1 MVRNVTGGNKAKGQA
16 RKSSGR
22 QNTAL
27 RLSLDEDWELYAQV
41 TRMLGNGMCHVVC
54 VNDGVTRLC
63 HIRGKFRG
71 HNKKDNV
78 IKNGSWLLV
87 GIREFESSAADKS
100 KMSKC
105 DLLEVY
111 SDLEKERLK
120 TAVKID
126 WSAFLANDNKNANLD
141 EIAEDAF
148 TFTDN
153 KTDEY
158 RELLVKNATK
168 ITDVD
173 QVVMEDDFEINVD
186 DI

>member
-16 RKSSGR
+16 RKSTGR

-27 RLSLDEDWELYAQV
+27 RLSQDEEFELYSQV
-41 TRMLGNGMCHVVC
+41 TKVLGNGMCHVVC

-87 GIREFESSAADKS
+87 GIRDFESSTDKA
-100 KMSKC
+100 KMPKC

-111 SDLEKERLK
+111 SELEKERLK

-126 WSAFLANDNKNANLD
+126 WSMFLANDNKNANL
-141 EIAEDAF
+141 EETVEDAF
-148 TFTDN
+148 VFTDN

-158 RELLVKNATK
+158 RDLLAKNATK

-173 QVVMEDDFEINVD
+173 QVVLEDDFEIDVD

>member
-1 MVRNVTGGNKAKGQA
+1 MVRNVTGGNKAKCQA
-16 RKSSGR
+16 RKSYGGGR

-27 RLSLDEDWELYAQV
+27 RLSQDEEFELYAQV

-87 GIREFESSAADKS
+87 GIRDFESSAADKE
-100 KMSKC
+100 KMAKC

-126 WSAFLANDNKNANLD
+126 WSMFLANDNKNANLEETSD
-141 EIAEDAF
+141 DAF
-148 TFTDN
+148 AFTDN

-158 RELLVKNATK
+158 HDLLAKNATK
-168 ITDVD
+168 ID
-173 QVVMEDDFEINVD
+173 QVVLEDDFEINVD

>member
-87 GIREFESSAADKS
+87 GIRDFESSADKA
-100 KMSKC
+100 KMPKC

-126 WSAFLANDNKNANLD
+126 WSIFLANDNKNANLEETTD
-141 EIAEDAF
+141 DAF

-158 RELLVKNATK
+158 QELLVKNATK

-173 QVVMEDDFEINVD
+173 QVVLEDDFEINVD